1 MVSSKSQIALRKAAI
16 LVSSL
21 DHRTADTL
29 LDRIPPDLA
38 SRVRD
43 AVVWLG
49 DVSEEEMSAVMREF
63 LETGGAAMP
72 SDDAGVE
79 LDSTLARRI
88 SSGESLPE
96 PQHSDDSRHTH
107 FQTLRLVPSE
117 SLAQQ
122 LRHEHPQIV
131 AVVVAHLPP
140 ARSAEVIKHLPERL
154 QVDVLRRVAELDRA
168 DPQVLQDLEVELE
181 QRLAGE
187 IRAAKNRSAGL
198 SAVTSILDAA
208 GSDRDVIV
216 RTMLRHDEQFS
227 SLLGMEAGSSSALRP
242 RTERTPP
249 GLSRGDGPCEGSA
262 EDAESSEHEHAD
274 EAERPMVPKFQL
286 PFEDLELLDD
296 RGLAAVFATAEPEIT
311 LVALSGADESLLSRI
326 TAQLPSRQGRQ
337 LRKSIRR
344 LGPLRLSDIEHAQRE
359 IALLA
364 SQMIAEGSV
373 VEPAPRRWA
382 AAA

>member
-21 DHRTADTL
+21 DHRTADAL
-29 LDRIPPDLA
+29 LDRMSPDLA
-38 SRVRD
+38 GRVRD
-43 AVVWLG
+43 AVLRLG
-49 DVSEEEMSAVMREF
+49 DVSDEEMSAVVHEF
-63 LETGGAAMP
+63 LRAGGAAMP

-79 LDSTLARRI
+79 LDGTLARRI
-88 SSGESLPE
+88 SSGEGLPE
-96 PQHSDDSRHTH
+96 TQQADDSRDTH
-107 FQTLRLVPSE
+107 FQPLRLVASE

-216 RTMLRHDEQFS
+216 RTVLRHDEQFS
-227 SLLGMEAGSSSALRP
+227 SLLGVESGSSSAIRTRP
-242 RTERTPP
+242 GRTQPE
-249 GLSRGDGPCEGSA
+249 LSRGDESA
-262 EDAESSEHEHAD
+262 EDVESSEHEQ
-274 EAERPMVPKFQL
+274 AEDAVPPTGPEIQL

-337 LRKSIRR
+337 LRRSIKR

-364 SQMIAEGSV
+364 SQMVAEGTID
-373 VEPAPRRWA
+373 EPAPRRWVA
-382 AAA
+382 AA